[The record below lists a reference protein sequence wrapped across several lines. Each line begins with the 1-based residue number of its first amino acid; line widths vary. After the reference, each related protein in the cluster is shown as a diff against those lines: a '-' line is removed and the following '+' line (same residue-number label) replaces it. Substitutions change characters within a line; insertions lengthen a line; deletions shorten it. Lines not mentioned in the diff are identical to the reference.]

1 MKLSFTFTILILY
14 GFTALA
20 QEKFTVEKGQIMIDG
35 YDPVSYFQG
44 KPIKGTAEFKSEK
57 EGRVYLFSSHSNKAI
72 FDKAPEKYLPEY
84 GGWCAIAMADG
95 SFVIPD
101 YSLYKIQNDKL
112 LFFTVRAFFN
122 GLTQWE
128 KDANG
133 NLIKAD
139 SNWRKYFK

>member
-1 MKLSFTFTILILY
+1 MKIYLLLIFMLLGLSFSH
-14 GFTALA
+14 A
-20 QEKFTVEKGQIMIDG
+20 QEKYTVEKGKIMIDG

-44 KPIKGTAEFKSEK
+44 KPVKGSMTFKSEK
-57 EGRVYLFSSHSNKAI
+57 EGRIFLFSSLSNK
-72 FDKAPEKYLPEY
+72 KAFEKEPEKYLPEY
-84 GGWCAIAMADG
+84 GGWCAIAMVDG

-101 YSLYKIQNDKL
+101 YSLYKIQDDKL

-139 SNWRKYFK
+139 SNWRNYFY